1 MDEGRRR
8 LLMVFTGQGTQWAG
22 CGRALYDAHP
32 VFRRAVDAIE
42 EHWREHSGTVICGT
56 EPALRPV
63 VEELERRNLQHRLLP
78 GNIAFHSAAMDPLHE
93 DAFAALAFLNDCAFD
108 AAVPF
113 VSSVTGA
120 HTERLDNAYWWTN
133 IRQRVRFAAALDTA
147 VRDFRPDVVLEI
159 APHSALQSAIIQC
172 LEGSGSRAV
181 CIPTLRRDSDVCLG
195 FHAALG
201 ALFRAGV
208 ELDFAAQY
216 PRPEPIAHLLPG
228 YPRDEHTT
236 ADEMSDDEMF
246 LQAGE
251 YAHGPLIGHR
261 VPCDHLLFEARM
273 SERDFPWLAEHRVHH
288 ASNVPLRLTDIDSS
302 GFEPYYY
309 VGDSDFYE
317 RIDASLGETFQ
328 YGPYFRNI
336 QRVLWEDTTANYLF
350 DVEMNEQLWL
360 DGREEGYVANPAL
373 LDGGLQIFLY
383 HLLRATDI
391 VAMPRRAVGVTFL
404 RPPTGPRLTCYVKK
418 DPDWA
423 DINEQGQFTERR
435 GERSGGSI
443 RFYDGDTGELVLC
456 IDAYVST
463 PRSRCAPTTTRSTTA
478 TPPCASLPWTC
489 PRSRRRSWTP
499 ACCARTSPRSCC
511 CTVRRRR
518 SVRSSGA
525 CCAAWRSP
533 AAWRWSATT
542 TERRPHRTPA
552 MPQSRMPPAPH
563 RLRTATRSNLPVPP
577 DRGDAT
583 RRLRSGRAARE
594 RRVGGAARHLPGG
607 GGRRGRGRADRLPA
621 GGSGHRQ

>member
-1 MDEGRRR
+1 M
-8 LLMVFTGQGTQWAG
+8 
-22 CGRALYDAHP
+22 
-32 VFRRAVDAIE
+32 
-42 EHWREHSGTVICGT
+42 
-56 EPALRPV
+56 
-63 VEELERRNLQHRLLP
+63 EELARRNLQHRLLP
-78 GNIAFHSAAMDPLHE
+78 GNIAFHSAAMDPLQE

-133 IRQRVRFAAALDTA
+133 IRRRVRFAAALDTA

-159 APHSALQSAIIQC
+159 APHSALQS
-172 LEGSGSRAV
+172 
-181 CIPTLRRDSDVCLG
+181 
-195 FHAALG
+195 
-201 ALFRAGV
+201 
-208 ELDFAAQY
+208 
-216 PRPEPIAHLLPG
+216 
-228 YPRDEHTT
+228 
-236 ADEMSDDEMF
+236 
-246 LQAGE
+246 GE

-288 ASNVPLRLTDIDSS
+288 SSNVPLRLTDIDTT

-350 DVEMNEQLWL
+350 DVEMDEQLWL

-391 VAMPRRAVGVTFL
+391 FAMPRRAVGVTFL

-423 DINEQGQFTERR
+423 DINEQGQFTQRR

-443 RFYDGDTGELVLC
+443 RFYDSDTGELVLC

-499 ACCARTSPRSCC
+499 ACCAGTPPRSCC